1 MHKKFSSPFS
11 KKTGRSSKMF
21 SKVILVLFLSSS
33 TMTFAQIGFDDDV
46 NDQVEETPAAS
57 IDSGLVLL
65 TSLGLALGIYM
76 LKKNEALNS
85 TKI

>member
-33 TMTFAQIGFDDDV
+33 TMTFAEIGFGDDV
-46 NDQVEETPAAS
+46 DDEAPAAS